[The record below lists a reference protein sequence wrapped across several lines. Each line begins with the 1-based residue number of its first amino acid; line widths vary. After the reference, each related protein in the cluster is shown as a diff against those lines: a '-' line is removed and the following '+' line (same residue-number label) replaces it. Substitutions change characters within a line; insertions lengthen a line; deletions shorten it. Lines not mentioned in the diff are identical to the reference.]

1 MNIPERESKLL
12 WLVQTINYFNYLN
25 FGYCHFL
32 NVLSLF
38 TKYINTF
45 MQYNRKITFDENKT
59 TNIMYVE
66 SIFIDYYFFN
76 IESIHIVFDITI
88 NT

>member
-1 MNIPERESKLL
+1 
-12 WLVQTINYFNYLN
+12 
-25 FGYCHFL
+25 
-32 NVLSLF
+32 
-38 TKYINTF
+38 

-66 SIFIDYYFFN
+66 SNFIDYYFFK
-76 IESIHIVFDITI
+76 IESIHIVFDIKI

>member
-1 MNIPERESKLL
+1 
-12 WLVQTINYFNYLN
+12 
-25 FGYCHFL
+25 
-32 NVLSLF
+32 
-38 TKYINTF
+38 

-76 IESIHIVFDITI
+76 IESIHIVFDIKI